1 MKQLVIIII
10 VLCAATMAYAQDQ
23 VHLTKGADIQGKVEK
38 ITPSEIEYR
47 SSDNIDGPI
56 HIVKK
61 DSVAYIKYANGK
73 IEWIQQ
79 DKEQIGVITNLV
91 SKASVALSDSFLRQ
105 MTKSLHAI
113 AEMQEALLEQSKMK
127 QNQSDITQ
135 KIFVKIVQMQLL
147 QDSINKDVVL
157 QQKHTENRL
166 GKEQEALLTAVQ
178 KVETAIVNTSKK
190 EEASDWKPR
199 PVGIGMGITFTPLG
213 FNGFRNTYNSVGN
226 LDNNY
231 VSESI
236 LIPFS
241 FTNHFRMEGI
251 LGSLGVTQNGKYS
264 NAFTIIGTGIFGM
277 YQSGKMNYSFGAR
290 ITYTNGSNTSSKYG
304 AAPIIAAEY
313 LFYKSMSIGFE
324 TGYSMAFFSAG
335 YSQGVIIT
343 ATVAR
348 FYF

>member
-1 MKQLVIIII
+1 MV
-10 VLCAATMAYAQDQ
+10 YAQDQ
-23 VHLTKGADIQGKVEK
+23 VHLTKGGDLQGKVEK

-56 HIVKK
+56 HTVKK

-79 DKEQIGVITNLV
+79 DKEQIGVVTNEV
-91 SKASVALSDSFLRQ
+91 NKASVTLSDSFLRQ

-135 KIFVKIVQMQLL
+135 KIFAKIVQMQLL

-166 GKEQEALLTAVQ
+166 GKEQEALLSAVQ

-190 EEASDWKPR
+190 EENRDWIPK
-199 PVGIGMGITFTPLG
+199 PVGIGVGVTFTGLS
-213 FNGFRNTYNSVGN
+213 FNGFSSSDKVGVETVLVPFSLSKNFRIEGIVGFFNLSIFEKNAKTESAYVAQFGAGVFAMYQHGRMNYNIGGRAAIYHFNDFNNSGN
-226 LDNNY
+226 L
-231 VSESI
+231 SI
-236 LIPFS
+236 
-241 FTNHFRMEGI
+241 
-251 LGSLGVTQNGKYS
+251 
-264 NAFTIIGTGIFGM
+264 
-277 YQSGKMNYSFGAR
+277 
-290 ITYTNGSNTSSKYG
+290 YG
-304 AAPIIAAEY
+304 ASPILSAEY
-313 LFYKSMSIGFE
+313 LIGNNLSIGFE
-324 TGYSMAFFSAG
+324 AGYSMFFAG
-335 YSQGVIIT
+335 SGDVVVAGGFVTSSTI
-343 ATVAR
+343 AR